1 MFARMLSDH
10 QWAAQRVAP
19 LPRRWQRRILG
30 AWERARERTPEG
42 QPHQAAN
49 LQLLEIT
56 ERLGGVRIPLDAT
69 DAEICDSAD
78 KLARRCFDL
87 AQLYHEP
94 ATLHAAMA
102 RVCEGQG
109 VTPPRVKRC
118 RDVPPAIARMTCPL
132 WWRRQLRRMHAKN
145 VEGAAIIL
153 GLVNKRA
160 DPYVSAES
168 LERRQQQ
175 NRRNA
180 DALESTIAR
189 NELGQEFTLAE
200 LAAKGTANKSIRRAE
215 LMTRISGFERIAR
228 ELDHAGLFFTVTCP
242 SRMHR
247 WRTVNKGKAVAENPR
262 YDGTTPREAQ
272 AYLSKVWAR
281 IRASLKR
288 QGIGLYGFRIA
299 EPNHDGTPHWHFLVF
314 HEPGHF
320 ADLCETIR
328 DYALA
333 DSPDEP
339 GAQEHRA
346 DFKPIDW
353 NRGSAAGYI
362 AKYVAKNI
370 DGHRLETDLCG
381 DEYIEAEGFE
391 TAQRVAA
398 WAATWG
404 IRQFQQV
411 GGPPVGPWREL
422 RRVESVPEN
431 APQHLKDAHNA
442 VNRYGEAETEGFK
455 AAAWDQY
462 CKAQGGVFVGRQY
475 RIRIATREREGLGRY
490 GEPLPAAPMGV
501 ETVVR
506 EFYTPEHMRHQKI
519 PGTAS
524 RLVHW
529 VIESSR
535 HVWEIVTRNARGVSQ
550 GLTRAIGAAWTRVN
564 NCTEGVRSGS
574 KIGAPDGAEPAQS
587 GAETGGGYLGQGPG
601 THQGHG
607 GGLRGPALGCA

>member
-10 QWAAQRVAP
+10 QWAAQRVAT
-19 LPRRWQRRILG
+19 LPRRWQRRVLG
-30 AWERARERTPEG
+30 SWERARQDTPPGE
-42 QPHQAAN
+42 PHRLAN
-49 LQLLEIT
+49 LALLDVT
-56 ERLGGVRIPLDAT
+56 DRLGGVRLPLDTT
-69 DAEICDSAD
+69 DAELCDHAD
-78 KLARRCFDL
+78 KQARRCFDA
-87 AQLYHEP
+87 AQLFRDQH
-94 ATLHAAMA
+94 TLHAAMV

-109 VTPPRVKRC
+109 VTPPASKC
-118 RDVPPAIARMTCPL
+118 GGNLAPAIARMVCPL
-132 WWRRQLRRMHAKN
+132 WWRRQLRRVHAKN

-215 LMTRISGFERIAR
+215 LMTRISGFERIAK
-228 ELDHAGLFFTVTCP
+228 DMQHAGLFFTITCP
-242 SRMHR
+242 SRMHK
-247 WRTVNKGKAVAENPR
+247 WRTVNDGKAVVENRR

-272 AYLSKVWAR
+272 AYLAKVWAR

-288 QGIGLYGFRIA
+288 QGVGLYGFRIA
-299 EPNHDGTPHWHFLVF
+299 EPNHDATPHWHVLAF
-314 HEPGHF
+314 HEPAHLG
-320 ADLCETIR
+320 ALRETIAKH
-328 DYALA
+328 ALK

-339 GAQEHRA
+339 GAADHRV

-370 DGHRLETDLCG
+370 DGHKLDTDLCG
-381 DEYIEAEGFE
+381 DEYVQAEGFE

-404 IRQFQQV
+404 IRQFQQI

-422 RRVESVPEN
+422 RRVQAVPEQ

-455 AAAWDQY
+455 AAAWDAY
-462 CKAQGGVFVGRQY
+462 CKAQGGVFVGRAY
-475 RIRIATREREGLGRY
+475 RIRIATVETEALGRY
-490 GEPLPAAPMGV
+490 GEQKPPRPVGV
-501 ETVVR
+501 ETESR
-506 EFYTPEHMRHQKI
+506 EIYHPAHMRHMNP
-519 PGTAS
+519 PGRAVRVVS
-524 RLVHW
+524 WFV
-529 VIESSR
+529 ESSR
-535 HVWEIVTRNARGVSQ
+535 HVWEIVTRTARDVSQ
-550 GLTRAIGAAWTRVN
+550 GLARAIGAAWTRVN
-564 NCTEGVRSGS
+564 NCTEGVQSGS
-574 KIGAPDGAEPAQS
+574 KIGAPDGAEPAQG
-587 GAETGGGYLGQGPG
+587 GAETGAGHLGSSPGPCARYG
-601 THQGHG
+601 V
-607 GGLRGPALGCA
+607 GLRGPAAGCA